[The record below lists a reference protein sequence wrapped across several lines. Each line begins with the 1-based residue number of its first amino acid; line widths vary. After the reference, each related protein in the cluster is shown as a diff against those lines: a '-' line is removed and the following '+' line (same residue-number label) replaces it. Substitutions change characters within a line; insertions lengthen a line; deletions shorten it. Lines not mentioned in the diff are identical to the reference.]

1 MGSLR
6 DHDDMACALSVFE
19 MTPDD
24 CLTWDEA
31 FSRLHACARRCG
43 YRASS
48 GETVSQFAARRVQT
62 YHHMIWGASNFI
74 TERSAAA

>member
-6 DHDDMACALSVFE
+6 DHDDMALALSVFE

-31 FSRLHACARRCG
+31 FDRLYAAAKACG
-43 YRASS
+43 YQI
-48 GETVSQFAARRVQT
+48 GCGLPVSQFARRRVQT